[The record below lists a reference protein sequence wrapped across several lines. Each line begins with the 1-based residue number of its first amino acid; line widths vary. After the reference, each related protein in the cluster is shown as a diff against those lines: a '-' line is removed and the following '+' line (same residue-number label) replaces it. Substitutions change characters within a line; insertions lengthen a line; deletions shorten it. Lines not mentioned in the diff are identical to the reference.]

1 MAQGKKG
8 PNKRELRR
16 VRTQQII
23 FSFIA
28 VIVILSWIIALVS
41 K

>member
-16 VRTQQII
+16 VRMQQVI
-23 FSFIA
+23 FSVIA
-28 VIVILSWIIALVS
+28 VLVILSWIIALVS